1 MGKVLIIF
9 LASLVTTVSASTS
22 SEQACLNYTS
32 NQENLKSAH
41 NYEHC
46 VNAANEGSGSAQYSV
61 GMSYGF
67 AGQREIEE
75 KYYRLAA
82 GNQNVAAYLALGHH
96 LRDENIWE
104 SIYWYQRFA
113 QTKTNG
119 YGYAALQLS
128 ELFDSLGDEGQ
139 ANYWLKVCNLS
150 DYQGCN

>member
-1 MGKVLIIF
+1 MEKLLIII
-9 LASLVTTVSASTS
+9 LVPLSLIVYASTP
-22 SEQACLNYTS
+22 SEEACTNFVS
-32 NQENLKSAH
+32 NQLNIRSAH
-41 NYEHC
+41 KYEHC
-46 VNAANEGSGSAQYSV
+46 INAANEGSGSAQYSV

-67 AGQREIEE
+67 DGQREVEE

-82 GNQNVAAYLALGHH
+82 DNKNVAAYLALGHH
-96 LRDENIWE
+96 LRDKNIWE

-128 ELFDSLGDEGQ
+128 ELFDSLGNQGQ
-139 ANYWLKVCNLS
+139 ANYWLNVCNLS